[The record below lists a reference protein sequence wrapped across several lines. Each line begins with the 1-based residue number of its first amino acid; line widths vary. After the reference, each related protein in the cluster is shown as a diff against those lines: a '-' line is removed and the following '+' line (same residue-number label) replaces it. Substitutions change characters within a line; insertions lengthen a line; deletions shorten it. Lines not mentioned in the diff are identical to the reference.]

1 MFAEISVLIMAFAC
15 VFIMVLVLLPRKEVI
30 DMRERLVPLSG
41 KGRERNIFVK
51 FLGLF
56 APVNKLIAF
65 KKVRQQIARKLLTA
79 GSPMSV
85 DEFLAFKELSTLFM
99 PVIAAVALGPKTEY
113 YWLLLALAFGFILPN
128 FWLRHVI
135 AKRQKAITKALPEV
149 IDLLEL
155 AVGAG
160 LDFMIALGKV
170 LERARPNPLIEE
182 LTEVYQETKVGKT
195 KSEALKSMAKR
206 VNLPDVSS
214 FVRTLVQ
221 AERMGTSITDV
232 LRVQSEQARMWR
244 FQRGERQALKAPM
257 KLLFPL
263 VFFIL
268 PVVLIIVGGPIM
280 LRFLSTGPFFN

>member
-1 MFAEISVLIMAFAC
+1 MIVEILILLMIFGC
-15 VFIMVLVLLPRKEVI
+15 VFTAIFFSVPRKTDI
-30 DMRERLVPLSG
+30 IIRERLIPLSG
-41 KGRERNIFVK
+41 RDKKKSVFVQ

-56 APVNKLIAF
+56 APVNRFITWQRP
-65 KKVRQQIARKLLTA
+65 RQAIARNLLTA
-79 GSPMSV
+79 GSPMDV
-85 DEFLAFKELSTLFM
+85 NEYIAFKELMLIFM
-99 PVIAAVALGPKTEY
+99 PVILYLILGSKSTY
-113 YWLLLALAFGFILPN
+113 YWLMLAGALGFILPN

-135 AKRQKAITKALPEV
+135 ARRQKAITKALPEV

-155 AVGAG
+155 SVGAG

-182 LTEVYQETKVGKT
+182 LSEVYQETKVGKT

-221 AERMGTSITDV
+221 AEKMGTSIGDV
-232 LRVQSEQARMWR
+232 LRIQSEQARMWR
-244 FQRGERQALKAPM
+244 FQRGERQALKAPL
-257 KLLFPL
+257 KLLVPL
-263 VFFIL
+263 VFFVL

-280 LRFLSTGPFFN
+280 LRFMSAGPFFN

>member
-1 MFAEISVLIMAFAC
+1 MGMEILVLIMAFAC
-15 VFIMVLVLLPRKEVI
+15 VFIMVLVLLPRKEVM

-41 KGRERNIFVK
+41 RGRKKNIFVK

-65 KKVRQQIARKLLTA
+65 KKVRQKIARNLLTA
-79 GSPMSV
+79 GSPMNV
-85 DEFLAFKELSTLFM
+85 DEYLAFKELLILFM
-99 PVIAAVALGPKTEY
+99 PVIAAVVLGPKAEVH
-113 YWLLLALAFGFILPN
+113 WLLLALAFGFVLPN

-135 AKRQKAITKALPEV
+135 AKRQQAITKALPEV

-170 LERARPNPLIEE
+170 LERAWPNPLVEE

-221 AERMGTSITDV
+221 AEKMGTSISEV
-232 LRVQSEQARMWR
+232 LRIQSEQARMWR

-257 KLLFPL
+257 KLLIPL
-263 VFFIL
+263 VFCIL

-280 LRFLSTGPFFN
+280 LQFLTTGPFMK